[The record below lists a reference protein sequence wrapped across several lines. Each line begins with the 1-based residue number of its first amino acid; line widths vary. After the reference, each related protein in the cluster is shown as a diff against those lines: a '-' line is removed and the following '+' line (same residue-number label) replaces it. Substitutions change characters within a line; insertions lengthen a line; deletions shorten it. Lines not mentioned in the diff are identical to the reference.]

1 MGKSIGIDL
10 GTTNSVVAY
19 YSGGQP
25 LVLRTRDET
34 LTPSVVS
41 YSTPHRKKAEGQ
53 VGKLVVG
60 RSAVNNARVA
70 PENTIFS
77 IKRLMGRT
85 MDEEK
90 VQAARQRFGYT
101 FVDTGDAQDRDIKV
115 KLHDKVYTPVEISAM
130 ILAQLKEDAEKA
142 LGEEV
147 THAVITVPAYFEE
160 RQRNATIEAGRLAGL
175 IVKRI
180 IDEPT
185 AAAIAFGFDKP
196 DEKHRVLVYDMG
208 GGTFDVSLVQMIAQ
222 KFAGLV
228 IEGDMWLG
236 GDNFDYEIVNEIE
249 NWIRTECDF
258 DPSSDKRFRTVA
270 KQEAEKAKIELS
282 RQEEARLIYPAIAR
296 SSDGT
301 LLDLDMFITR
311 DEFNKRIQQY
321 VDRSMSLVRKALTDQ
336 NLQPDDITRV
346 LMVGGVTATPLVY
359 EAVTRLFGK
368 EKVRRDI
375 DPMHCVAIG
384 ASILAARLDT
394 VDCPTCHAVNTEE
407 TKICMKCGK
416 EIAITKVTL
425 IEKTAKSLG
434 IGVIKDGKPDIY
446 AIIIPKGTKYP
457 LPKAMEH
464 TFLTTAKNTIK
475 LSVYEGEENVASL
488 NERQG
493 DVEYTLPQDIPVG
506 TPVTVS
512 FDYDNSRLLK
522 VTIWVQGYP
531 NLRKEVIVDR
541 SGQLG
546 SATKVK
552 KDRSWRE
559 ELQRT
564 LNLSRQFIADYRD
577 FVDPGQ
583 ASKMEVDMQK
593 AEELENTENELEAQ
607 RIMKALESVL
617 FSASGT
623 ASLLFL
629 AELLTSRIE
638 QPKMQHQIRTLVRDL
653 RNAARQNDREQ
664 VAKTSNTL
672 RIALR
677 VTTSLMDRS
686 GPTPIEDQAYY
697 GMLKQ
702 L

>member
-1 MGKSIGIDL
+1 MMGKSIGIDL

-19 YSGGQP
+19 YEGGQP

-41 YSTPHRKKAEGQ
+41 YSKSHPKKTEGQ
-53 VGKLVVG
+53 IGKILVG
-60 RSAVNNARVA
+60 RSAVNNALVA

-85 MDEEK
+85 IDEEK
-90 VQAARQRFGYT
+90 VQEARKHFGYT
-101 FVDTGDAQDRDIKV
+101 FVDTGDPEDRTIKV

-160 RQRNATIEAGRLAGL
+160 RQRNATIEAGRQAGL

-185 AAAIAFGFDKP
+185 AAAIAFGIDKP
-196 DEKHRVLVYDMG
+196 DEKHRVLVYDLG
-208 GGTFDVSLVQMIAQ
+208 GGTFDVSLVQMVAQ
-222 KFAGLV
+222 KFAGLT

-236 GDNFDYEIVNEIE
+236 GDNFDYEIVKAIE
-249 NWIRTECDF
+249 AWIRAECNF
-258 DPSSDKRFRTVA
+258 DPSSEKRFRTFA
-270 KQEAEKAKIELS
+270 KQKAEKAKIALS
-282 RQEEARLIYPAIAR
+282 RQEEFHLICPAIAH
-296 SSDGT
+296 SSDGKVA
-301 LLDLDMFITR
+301 DLDMFITR
-311 DEFNKRIQQY
+311 EEFNKAIHPY
-321 VDRSMSLVRKALTDQ
+321 VDLSMDLVRKSLKSQ
-336 NLQPDDITRV
+336 NMEKDDITTV

-368 EKVRRDI
+368 EKVRRHV
-375 DPMHCVAIG
+375 DPMYCVAIG

-394 VDCPTCHAVNTEE
+394 VDCPTCHTENAE
-407 TKICMKCGK
+407 DAKICMTCGK
-416 EIAITKVTL
+416 EIAITRVTL

-434 IGVIKDGKPDIY
+434 IGVIKDGKPDVY
-446 AIIIPKGTKYP
+446 AVMIPKGTRYP
-457 LPKAMEH
+457 LPKAMER
-464 TFLTTAKNTIK
+464 TFFTAAKNTIK
-475 LSVYEGEENVASL
+475 LSVYEGEETIASL

-493 DVEYTLPQDIPVG
+493 DVEYTLPQDVPIG

-512 FDYDNSRLLK
+512 FDYDKSRLLK

-531 NLRKEVIVDR
+531 HLKKDVVVDR

-546 SATKVK
+546 SAIKSK
-552 KDRSWRE
+552 PERDWRE
-559 ELQRT
+559 DVQKT
-564 LNLSRQFIADYRD
+564 LNMVRQFLADYRD
-577 FVDPGQ
+577 FIDPGQ
-583 ASKMEVDMQK
+583 VSKLEADLQK
-593 AEELENTENELEAQ
+593 AEELERNENEMEAQ
-607 RIMKALESVL
+607 RIMKALDSVL

-629 AELLTSRIE
+629 AELINRRVE
-638 QPKMQHQIRTLVRDL
+638 QPKMQHQIRTLVKEL
-653 RNAARQNDREQ
+653 RSAAKQNDGEQ
-664 VAKTSNTL
+664 LTKASNTL
-672 RIALR
+672 RVALR
-677 VTTSLMDRS
+677 VTTALIERT
-686 GPTPIEDQAYY
+686 GATPIEDQAYY

-702 L
+702 

>member
-19 YSGGQP
+19 YEGGQP
-25 LVLRTRDET
+25 MVLRTRDET

-41 YSTPHRKKAEGQ
+41 YSAPPRKKAEGQ
-53 VGKLVVG
+53 VGKIVVG
-60 RSAVNNARVA
+60 RSAVHNALMA

-85 MDEEK
+85 LDEDK
-90 VQAARQRFGYT
+90 VQEARKHFGYT
-101 FVDTGDAQDRDIKV
+101 FVDTGNPQDRDIKV

-236 GDNFDYEIVNEIE
+236 GDNFDYEIVKEIE
-249 NWIRTECDF
+249 NWIRTEYDF
-258 DPSSDKRFRTVA
+258 DPSTDKRFRAVA
-270 KQEAEKAKIELS
+270 KQEAEKAKIALS

-301 LLDLDMFITR
+301 VVDLDMFITR
-311 DEFNKRIQQY
+311 EDFNKAIQTY
-321 VDRSMSLVRKALTDQ
+321 VDRSMSLVRKALADQ

-394 VDCPTCHAVNTEE
+394 VECPTCHTENPE
-407 TKICMKCGK
+407 DAKVCMKCGK

-475 LSVYEGEENVASL
+475 LSVYEGEEKIASM

-493 DVEYTLPQDIPVG
+493 DVEYTLPQDVPVG

-522 VTIWVQGYP
+522 VTIWVQGYTH
-531 NLRKEVIVDR
+531 LKKEVIVDR

-546 SATKVK
+546 SVTKIK
-552 KDRSWRE
+552 KERSWRE
-559 ELQRT
+559 DLQKT
-564 LNLSRQFIADYRD
+564 LNMSRQFIVDYRD
-577 FVDPGQ
+577 FIDPGQ
-583 ASKMEVDMQK
+583 ASKMEADMQK
-593 AEELENTENELEAQ
+593 AENLETSENEMEAQ
-607 RIMKALESVL
+607 RIMKALDSVL
-617 FSASGT
+617 FNASGT

-629 AELLTSRIE
+629 AELLTSRVE
-638 QPKMQHQIRTLVRDL
+638 QPKMQHQIRVLVRDL
-653 RNAARQNDREQ
+653 RNAAKQNDSEQ
-664 VAKTSNTL
+664 VAKISHTL

-677 VTTSLMDRS
+677 VTTSLIDRN
-686 GPTPIEDQAYY
+686 GPTPIEDQAHY
-697 GMLKQ
+697 GMLKH